1 MGGEGCHCFSL
12 DRDSESL
19 DTLCNS
25 PVPHWIT
32 SQTRSLIVPTLRVG
46 MPPWTLCVQCDAER
60 HGMHSHAERGNDQ
73 YPVQ

>member
-25 PVPHWIT
+25 PVP
-32 SQTRSLIVPTLRVG
+32 Q
-46 MPPWTLCVQCDAER
+46 TLCAANLCGSGLAREGVGSANITVD
-60 HGMHSHAERGNDQ
+60 
-73 YPVQ
+73 